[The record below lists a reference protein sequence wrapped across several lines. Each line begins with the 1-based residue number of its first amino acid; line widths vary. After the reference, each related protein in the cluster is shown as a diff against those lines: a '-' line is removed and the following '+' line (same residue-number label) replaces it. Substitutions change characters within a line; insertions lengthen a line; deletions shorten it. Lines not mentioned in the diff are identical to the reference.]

1 MSEED
6 TFSDAPQEGVRGSN
20 EAKELRKAQGNKKGS
35 FTKRFNKFKERV
47 EAKVEASIIKG
58 RGITML

>member
-6 TFSDAPQEGVRGSN
+6 TFSDAPQEGVRGSDG
-20 EAKELRKAQGNKKGS
+20 AKELKRARGNKKAS

-47 EAKVEASIIKG
+47 EAKVEASILKEYYDS
-58 RGITML
+58 